1 MTPSSPV
8 AFGHDFRLVPAAA
21 VLWLAGLT
29 GLLLAWW
36 MAVLVGAV
44 AALSAAVVGWRVRTV
59 GALWRDHGSTGHA
72 LVVLVVAGL
81 WAAVPM
87 AVGLYAAEHDPLRAT
102 AESGGQAVARVLLTA
117 RARPVRSVG
126 YGGQPGGGS
135 VLLRGE
141 VEQVRVAGE
150 AVPSVG
156 RVLLVASSAGWREL
170 LPGQRV
176 TVNAALTPARPG
188 ELTVAVLQIRAPPAD
203 VTQAPWW
210 QRAARAMRSELREV
224 AGVLGPEE
232 AGLLPGLVVGDTSA
246 LPLRVEQEFLDAG
259 MSHLV
264 AVSGSNLVIVCGAVL
279 LVLRVLR
286 VGPQASACA
295 AGLVL
300 VGFVILVGYE
310 PSVLRAGVM
319 GGVGLLALALGRQRS
334 AMPALAVAV
343 LVLVAADPGMAV
355 SVGFALS
362 VLVTAALV
370 LFAPAWAAA
379 LHRRGAPA
387 AVATAIAVPLAAFLV
402 TAPVI
407 AGVAGQLS
415 LVTVAANVLA
425 APVVAPATL
434 LGFLAAV
441 TAPVAP
447 GVAELLVHGAG
458 PEAGWL
464 VYVAREAAAVPGA
477 VIEWPGGWWGGALA
491 AAACA
496 AVVVMARFRRG
507 RAALS
512 AVVLGAAVV
521 AVPSAAFAPGWPP
534 DGWVFV
540 ACDVGQGD
548 GLVLATGEPG
558 SAVVVDAGTEL
569 GEIDRC
575 LDRLDVDRIPLL
587 ALSHLHA
594 DHVGG
599 LTAVLS
605 GRRIGAIAVGPG
617 RAPHWAWRDV
627 LAEARAD
634 GIPVVSPHPGQR
646 LRWPGLDL
654 HVLGPRYVATT
665 ASDDD
670 GTMINNASLV
680 FKAVT
685 PAGSVL
691 LTGDVELSAQ
701 ADLLGSEADLRA
713 DVLKVPHHGSRYS
726 LPEFVAA
733 VRPRIAVISVG
744 ADNRHGHPSP
754 LIVDHLRR
762 SGTVVARTDLHGD
775 TAVVA
780 TEHGPAVVGRG
791 S

>member
-1 MTPSSPV
+1 MIPTGAAAPR
-8 AFGHDFRLVPAAA
+8 HDLRLVPAAV

-36 MAVLVGAV
+36 MAVLVGAG
-44 AALSAAVVGWRVRTV
+44 AALGAAVVGWRRRAT
-59 GALWRDHGSTGHA
+59 GALG
-72 LVVLVVAGL
+72 VLVAAGL

-87 AVGLYAAEHDPLRAT
+87 ASDLYTAQHDPLRRA
-102 AESGGQAVARVLLTA
+102 AEAGGDAVARVLLTD

-126 YGGQPGGGS
+126 YGGQAAGGS

-141 VEQVRVAGE
+141 VEHLRVAG
-150 AVPSVG
+150 AVVPSTG
-156 RVLLVASSAGWREL
+156 RVLLVASFPGWREL

-176 TVNAALTPARPG
+176 TATAALTPARPG
-188 ELTVAVLQIRAPPAD
+188 ELTVAVLQTRAPPAA
-203 VTQAPWW
+203 VTPAPWW
-210 QRAARAMRSELREV
+210 QRAARSMRAELHAV

-232 AGLLPGLVVGDTSA
+232 AGLLPGLVVGDTGG
-246 LPLRVEQEFLDAG
+246 LPLRVEREFLDAG

-264 AVSGSNLVIVCGAVL
+264 AVSGSNVVIVCGAVL
-279 LVLRVLR
+279 LVLRALR
-286 VGPQASACA
+286 VDPRMAACA

-310 PSVLRAGVM
+310 PSVLRASVM
-319 GGVGLLALALGRQRS
+319 GGVGLLALALGRKRS
-334 AMPALAVAV
+334 AMPALAFAV
-343 LVLVAADPGMAV
+343 LVLVAADPAMAV

-362 VLVTAALV
+362 VLATAALV

-387 AVATAIAVPLAAFLV
+387 AVATAIAVPLAAFIV

-425 APVVAPATL
+425 APVVAPATV
-434 LGFLAAV
+434 LGFLAAA
-441 TAPVAP
+441 TAPLVP
-447 GVAELLVHGAG
+447 SVAELFVYGAG
-458 PEAGWL
+458 PEAAWL
-464 VYVAREAAAVPGA
+464 VSVAREAAAVPGA
-477 VIEWPGGWWGGALA
+477 VIDWPDGWWGGALA
-491 AAACA
+491 AAIGA
-496 AVVVMARFRRG
+496 AVVAMVRVRRG
-507 RAALS
+507 QAALA

-521 AVPSAAFAPGWPP
+521 AVPSAVFAPGWPP
-534 DGWVFV
+534 AGWVFV

-548 GLVLATGEPG
+548 GLVLATGVPG

-575 LDRLDVDRIPLL
+575 LDRLDVDQIPLL
-587 ALSHLHA
+587 ALTHLHA

-599 LTAVLS
+599 LAAALS
-605 GRRIGAIAVGPG
+605 GRRIGAVAVGPG
-617 RAPHWAWRDV
+617 RAPHWAWRDI
-627 LAEARAD
+627 LAQARAE
-634 GIPVVSPHPGQR
+634 GIPVVGPHPGQR
-646 LRWPGLDL
+646 LRWPALDL
-654 HVLGPRYVATT
+654 HVLAPRYVPA
-665 ASDDD
+665 AVSDDD
-670 GTMINNASLV
+670 GTGINNASLV

-701 ADLLGSEADLRA
+701 ADLLGSDAELRA

-726 LPEFVAA
+726 LPEFLDA
-733 VRPRIAVISVG
+733 VRPRIAIISVG
-744 ADNRHGHPSP
+744 AGNRHGHPSP
-754 LIVDHLRR
+754 LIVDHLRG

-780 TEHGPAVVGRG
+780 TDLGPAVVGRE